1 MRCQGQGRLRL
12 IGSDIM
18 PIMDT
23 IAIDNIQGAKDT
35 AMSENEF
42 LQTSWHYD
50 KETKTDVAKVVFIFD
65 GIATISPQA
74 SIDEHKERMV
84 KAVNAAR
91 DQVGNAAALF
101 GNDSRAAALR
111 FMRWLIAG
119 ELGAETK
126 EERNTYAKVRREFYD
141 IMELL

>member
-1 MRCQGQGRLRL
+1 MRCQGQGRLRS
-12 IGSDIM
+12 IGTDIM
-18 PIMDT
+18 LIMDT
-23 IAIDNIQGAKDT
+23 LANNEVDT
-35 AMSENEF
+35 VMSDTDSDF

-50 KETKTDVAKVVFIFD
+50 KETKMDVAKVVFIFD

-74 SIDEHKERMV
+74 SIDEHKERMN

-111 FMRWLIAG
+111 FMRWLISC
-119 ELGAETK
+119 ELGAERKDEKLAYT
-126 EERNTYAKVRREFYD
+126 RVRHEFGN
-141 IMELL
+141 IMECL